1 MSPAIFRRLPMLRQV
16 IAVLLLIVMALGAP
30 GSAMAAEFD
39 LDRLRATPLPS
50 KTNLSEEV
58 IRAEQNA
65 RDNIQQDRV
74 DALSQLLARTDRSG
88 KACVNNSTGNWQTSS
103 SRPTNMPNET
113 RLSDPGSRFFGFSV
127 SALPL
132 LNGLFQRRLPDNR
145 RPRLRAAET
154 ART

>member
-103 SRPTNMPNET
+103 SRPTNMPT
-113 RLSDPGSRFFGFSV
+113 RRGYQILDHVFSASRS
-127 SALPL
+127 
-132 LNGLFQRRLPDNR
+132 RRFHCSTVCSRDACR
-145 RPRLRAAET
+145 T
-154 ART
+154 IDARG